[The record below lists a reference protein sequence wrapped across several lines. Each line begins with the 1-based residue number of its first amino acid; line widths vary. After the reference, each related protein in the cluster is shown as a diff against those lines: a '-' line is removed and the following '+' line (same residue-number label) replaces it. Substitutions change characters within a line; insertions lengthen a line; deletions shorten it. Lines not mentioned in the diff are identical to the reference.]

1 MAEIAREILHV
12 NLEDEMRQSYLDYAM
27 SVIVGRALPDVRD
40 GLKPV
45 HRRILFA
52 MHESNNVHTRPYVKC
67 ARVVGDVLGKYH
79 PHGDTATYDALV
91 RMAQPFSMR
100 YLLIDGQGNFGS
112 VDGDPPAAYRYTE
125 SRMTALASELLAD
138 IEKETVDFA
147 DNYDGKE
154 KEPTV
159 LPTKVPNLLVNG
171 ASGIAVGMAT
181 NIPPHNLNEVI
192 SACIALIDDPN
203 ISIAGL
209 MEHIPG
215 PDFPTAGI
223 INGTQEIATAYLTG
237 RGRVY
242 MRARATIEEDDRG
255 RQTIIVTE
263 LPYQVNKA
271 RLLERIADLVKT
283 KTIEGIAS
291 DGLRDESDKD
301 GMRIVI
307 ELKRGEIADVVLNNL
322 FKHTPMESVFGIN
335 MVALQDG
342 QPKLLNLKE
351 MLDAFLRHRREV
363 VTRRTIYDLR
373 KARERAHILEG
384 QAVALANIDEVIAAI
399 KASATPA
406 EAKVALM
413 GRAWP
418 AGAVPSMLE
427 RAGQVPTRPDGLS
440 DAFGLKTDGYWLSDA
455 QAQAILELRL
465 HRLTGLEQDKIVA
478 EFQEL
483 LAQIADLIDIL
494 ARPERLLMVIRAELE
509 EIKAKY
515 GDLRRTE
522 IVHTHSDL
530 TIEDLI
536 EQQDMV
542 VTLSHG
548 GYAKAQPVTSY
559 QAQRRG
565 GRGKA
570 ATAMKDEDFV
580 DNLFVANTHDTLL
593 CFSSAGKVYWI
604 KVYQLPQASRGSRG
618 RPIVNLLPL
627 QEGERINAVLPVH
640 EFEEN
645 KFVFMVTARGTV
657 KKTSLEAFSRPRQA
671 GIIAIELD
679 EGDRLVGVDITDS
692 TRQIVLCSS
701 GGKAIRFDEADVRPM
716 GRTAGGVR
724 GIRLP
729 EGEEVIS
736 LIVIGE
742 EQGMVLTASE
752 NGYGKRTPVE
762 DFPVHGRG
770 GQGVIALQ
778 VSERNGQLVG
788 ALHVNAEDE
797 IMLISSGGTLVRTS
811 VAEIS
816 IQGRNTQG
824 VRLIRLDEGDRLV
837 GLERIVIEN
846 GENGENGED
855 GSDDAEEES
864 APPAEE

>member
-12 NLEDEMRQSYLDYAM
+12 NLEDEMRRSYLDYAM

-52 MHESNNVHTRPYVKC
+52 MHESNNVSTRPYVKC

-100 YLLIDGQGNFGS
+100 YMLVDGQGNFGS
-112 VDGDPPAAYRYTE
+112 IDGDPPAAYRYTE
-125 SRMTALASELLAD
+125 CRMTALASELLAD
-138 IEKETVDFA
+138 IDKETVDFV

-154 KEPTV
+154 QEPIV
-159 LPTKVPNLLVNG
+159 LPTRVPNLLVNG

-181 NIPPHNLNEVI
+181 NIPPHNLGEVI

-203 ISIAGL
+203 ISIGGL
-209 MEHIPG
+209 MQHIPG

-223 INGTQEIATAYLTG
+223 INGSQEIASAYLTG
-237 RGRVY
+237 RGRLYV
-242 MRARATIEEDDRG
+242 RARTTIEEDEKG
-255 RQTIIVTE
+255 RQAIVITE

-271 RLLERIADLVKT
+271 RLLERIADLVRDKV
-283 KTIEGIAS
+283 IEGIAS

-301 GMRIVI
+301 GMRVVV
-307 ELKRGEIADVVLNNL
+307 ELKRGEVADIVLNNL

-351 MLDAFLRHRREV
+351 MLEAFLRHRREV

-384 QAVALANIDEVIAAI
+384 QAVALANIDEVIALI
-399 KASATPA
+399 KASPSPA

-418 AGAVPSMLE
+418 AGAVPQMLE
-427 RAGQVPTRPDGLS
+427 RAGQVAARPDGL
-440 DAFGLKTDGYWLSDA
+440 AETFGLKADGYRLSDV
-455 QAQAILELRL
+455 QAQAILDLRL
-465 HRLTGLEQDKIVA
+465 NRLTGLEQDKIWR
-478 EFQEL
+478 EFQDL
-483 LAQIADLIDIL
+483 LVQIQDLGDIL
-494 ARPERLLMVIRAELE
+494 ARPERLLSVIRAELE
-509 EIKAKY
+509 EIRAKY
-515 GDLRRTE
+515 ADARRTE
-522 IVHTHSDL
+522 IVQDHSDL

-536 EQQDMV
+536 EQQDVV

-548 GYAKAQPVTSY
+548 GYAKAQPVSAY

-570 ATAMKDEDFV
+570 ATSVKDEDFV
-580 DNLFVANTHDTLL
+580 DKLFVANTHDTLL
-593 CFSSAGKVYWI
+593 CFSSAGKLYWL

-618 RPIVNLLPL
+618 KPIVNLLPL
-627 QEGERINAVLPVH
+627 QEGERINAVLPIH

-645 KFVFMVTARGTV
+645 KFVFMATAAGTV
-657 KKTSLEAFSRPRQA
+657 KKTSLDAFSRPRQA

-679 EGDRLVGVDITDS
+679 PDDRLVAADITDG
-692 TRQIVLCSS
+692 TKQIILCSS
-701 GGKAIRFDEADVRPM
+701 GGKAIRFDENDVRPM
-716 GRTAGGVR
+716 GRTAAGVR

-729 EGEEVIS
+729 QGEEVIS
-736 LIVIGE
+736 LIILNE
-742 EQGMVLTASE
+742 PGMILTASE
-752 NGYGKRTPVE
+752 NGYGKLTPLE
-762 DFPVHGRG
+762 DFPLHGRG

-778 VSERNGQLVG
+778 TSERNGRMVG
-788 ALHVNAEDE
+788 ALQIKQDDE
-797 IMLISSGGTLVRTS
+797 IMLISSSGTLVRTPVKDVS
-811 VAEIS
+811 V
-816 IQGRNTQG
+816 QGRNTQG

-837 GLERIVIEN
+837 GLECIVADGADGN
-846 GENGENGED
+846 GDGEGTEE
-855 GSDDAEEES
+855 GGAE
-864 APPAEE
+864 PD